1 MPYRNLNDETLV
13 MLTLAGEQSAYE
25 VLVNRYQKAVIA
37 SAFSVTHNVFLAED
51 TAQDAFVTAWIK
63 LDTLNEPEKFASWVC
78 RIAKNCGMNMLRQYR
93 GFLSFDTVEN
103 YDVADED
110 SIDSEYEK
118 EEENA
123 ELHRTVA
130 GLSEKVKTIIH
141 EQNSE
146 LGMTNKFLLKYVDA
160 VAISFPDTSV
170 NARKIVYTGNPCAE
184 VDTSLK
190 FDKSEL
196 KLSKNKKLVLIVM
209 GSLGSKVISD
219 KMKEILPKFNDKNYE
234 ILFITG
240 KSYYDEFKSLKL
252 NSNIFVI
259 PFLDNLKK
267 ILKYVDVMVSRAGAT
282 TISEIIAYKIPSIL
296 IPSPHVT
303 DNHQYKNALNLF
315 DKNASLLIEEKNLN
329 SDILIKN
336 IEYLLYDKISVL
348 KMKDNLKSMQIK
360 GSASKI
366 YNLIIELT
374 GE

>member
-1 MPYRNLNDETLV
+1 MKVIITAGGTGGHIYPALSIIKELKTKNKECEILYIGTTDRMEKDIVPKYNIPYYGIKIRGFDRKVSLKNIDTIKCLLISYLKVKKIIKNFKPDI
-13 MLTLAGEQSAYE
+13 
-25 VLVNRYQKAVIA
+25 VIG
-37 SAFSVTHNVFLAED
+37 VGGY
-51 TAQDAFVTAWIK
+51 VTAPV
-63 LDTLNEPEKFASWVC
+63 LYAA
-78 RIAKNCGMNMLRQYR
+78 AKC
-93 GFLSFDTVEN
+93 
-103 YDVADED
+103 
-110 SIDSEYEK
+110 
-118 EEENA
+118 
-123 ELHRTVA
+123 
-130 GLSEKVKTIIH
+130 KVKTIIH
-141 EQNSE
+141 EQNSV
-146 LGMTNKFLLKYVDA
+146 LGMTNKFLSKYVDA

-240 KSYYDEFKSLKL
+240 KSYYDEFNSLKL